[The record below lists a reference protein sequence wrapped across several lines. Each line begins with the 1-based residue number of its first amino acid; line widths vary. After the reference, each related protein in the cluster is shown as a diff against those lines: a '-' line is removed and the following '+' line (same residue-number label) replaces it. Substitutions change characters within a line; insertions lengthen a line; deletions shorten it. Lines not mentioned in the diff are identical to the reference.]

1 MGRTATGRTYTGKTA
16 TVALLASLG
25 LWAQSPSDWRHLGNS
40 LLDLSL
46 AGLATGPIER
56 VWYSADGGTL
66 FLSTASHKTFQTTD
80 LDTWTSA
87 SGVSV
92 PPVPREIAAPQL
104 PEIGASVRAAA
115 GQGSAFYAFSKFV
128 YRSQDG
134 GLNWDN
140 LTAYRG
146 QSIVGTGL
154 QDLAVSPRN
163 PDEIVVAGSA
173 GVFRSVDGGKS
184 WSGMNQDL
192 PNLPGARLRS
202 VPSGEHG
209 AEIELTSAEGPVVM
223 EWPPG
228 EKQAWKPADSSSALN
243 EFRLR
248 QIYSQD
254 RGAAVTAISSIN
266 SDTIYLGLAD
276 GRISVS
282 TDGGRTWSQT
292 FSTNGG
298 PVEGFWV
305 DPKDQRVALAA
316 LGSKETA
323 AGAPHILRTENSGG
337 FWDDLRLPDV
347 PAHGVAG
354 SRASG
359 FVYAATSNGIYYSRT
374 DLNSLAGNGPWQL
387 LMGLPEG
394 PVTDV
399 RLDEGE
405 NQLYAIVEG
414 FGVYSTLAPHRLSDP
429 RVVSAA
435 DFVAR
440 AAAPGALMTVLG
452 TRVATAKAGD
462 LTIPVLAAG
471 DRESQIQIPFEARG
485 GSLALAL
492 DGSGRAAVVAP
503 LALEPTAP
511 AIVVDPDGTPI
522 LLDSTTQ
529 TLLDAMNPAHSQT
542 RVQIWATGLGGVNPE
557 WPTGMAA
564 PLDNPPVVTATVHA
578 MLDGSP
584 VEVTRA
590 TLTPGYT
597 GFYLVE
603 VEIPKIVN
611 YGPAQLYLEADGH
624 KSNPVRI
631 YIEP

>member
-1 MGRTATGRTYTGKTA
+1 MGRRA
-16 TVALLASLG
+16 TVALLVSVG

-46 AGLATGPIER
+46 AGLATGPVER

-87 SGVSV
+87 AGVSV

-104 PEIGASVRAAA
+104 PETGASVRVAA
-115 GQGSAFYAFSKFV
+115 GQGSALYAFGKFV

-140 LTAYRG
+140 LTEYRG

-163 PDEIVVAGSA
+163 PDEIVVGGSA

-184 WSGMNQDL
+184 WSGINQDL
-192 PNLPGARLRS
+192 PNLPAARLRS

-209 AEIELTSAEGPVVM
+209 AEIELASAEAPVVM

-228 EKQAWKPADSSSALN
+228 EKQAWKPADSRSAVA
-243 EFRLR
+243 EFLLR
-248 QIYSQD
+248 RAYSQD
-254 RGAAVTAISSIN
+254 RGAAVTAISSLQSN
-266 SDTIYLGLAD
+266 TIYLGLAD

-282 TDGGRTWSQT
+282 TDGGRNWSQT
-292 FSTNGG
+292 FPTNGG

-305 DPKDQRVALAA
+305 DPKDERVALAA
-316 LGSKETA
+316 LGSKETT
-323 AGAPHILRTENSGG
+323 AGAAHILRTENSGG
-337 FWDDLRLPDV
+337 FWDDLKLPDV
-347 PAHGVAG
+347 AAHAVAG

-359 FVYAATSNGIYYSRT
+359 FVYAATSNGVYYSRT

-387 LMGLPEG
+387 LTGLPEG
-394 PVTDV
+394 RVTDV

-405 NQLYAIVEG
+405 NQLYAVVEG
-414 FGVYSTLAPHRLSDP
+414 SGVYSTLAPHRLSDP

-462 LTIPVLAAG
+462 MIIPVLAAD
-471 DRESQIQIPFEARG
+471 DRQSQIQIPFEARG

-492 DGSGRAAVVAP
+492 GASGGAAVVAP
-503 LALEPTAP
+503 LALEPTSP
-511 AIVVDPDGTPI
+511 AIVVDGDGTPI
-522 LLDSTTQ
+522 LLDATTG
-529 TLLDAMNPAHSQT
+529 TLLDAMNPAHSRA
-542 RVQIWATGLGGVNPE
+542 RVQILATGLGGVNPE

-564 PLDNPPVVTATVHA
+564 PLNNPPAVTAAVHA
-578 MLDGSP
+578 RLDRSP

-590 TLTPGYT
+590 TLAPGLT

-603 VEIPKIVN
+603 VEIPEIVN
-611 YGPAQLYLEADGH
+611 FGPAELSLEADGRQ
-624 KSNPVRI
+624 SNPVRI